1 MPDAPRIIAYTDGG
15 CRGNPGPGAWAFV
28 LIHPATR
35 EALEQAEAVPHTT
48 NNRMELGA
56 VVQALRAVRGEGH
69 DILIRSDSRYTI
81 QSCSE
86 WMPGWKAHGWTRRG
100 HELKNVDLLKELD
113 ALISRHRIRWQW
125 VAGHSGDPGND
136 HVDLLLNQAMDALA
150 AGAPSAHSQR
160 IKWSGRL

>member
-69 DILIRSDSRYTI
+69 DILIRSDRKS
-81 QSCSE
+81 
-86 WMPGWKAHGWTRRG
+86 
-100 HELKNVDLLKELD
+100 V
-113 ALISRHRIRWQW
+113 
-125 VAGHSGDPGND
+125 V
-136 HVDLLLNQAMDALA
+136 
-150 AGAPSAHSQR
+150 
-160 IKWSGRL
+160 